1 MNYYLTVLQKYAE
14 FNGRASRSEYWY
26 FVLYN
31 LLISIAIG
39 AVAGLVKLPILG
51 TIYSLAVLVPGIAV
65 GIRRMHDVDKSGW
78 HLLIPF
84 YNLYL
89 ACIEGTRGDN
99 QYGEDPWGNKGAYMP
114 TSGVLDDK
122 V

>member
-26 FVLYN
+26 FILYN
-31 LLISIAIG
+31 FLISLAIG
-39 AVAGLVKLPILG
+39 VVAGLIKLPILG
-51 TIYSLAVLVPGIAV
+51 TLYSFAVLLPGIAV

-78 HLLIPF
+78 YILIPF

-89 ACIEGTRGDN
+89 ACMEGTRGDN
-99 QYGEDPWGNKGAYMP
+99 QYGEDPWGNQGAYMP